1 MEEVCYVVY
10 IKGQNVHKGFSL
22 QGTLRSI
29 RNDDGIRKRIKRDY
43 QIEFEELSSRWTPNY
58 WEFKNITDDRDVTLV
73 IEKTTFEDTQV

>member
-1 MEEVCYVVY
+1 MEEVYVVY

-29 RNDDGIRKRIKRDY
+29 DDDGIRKRIKRNY
-43 QIEFEELSSRWTPNY
+43 QIEFEELSSRWTSNY

-73 IEKTTFEDTQV
+73 IEKTTFEDTQI